1 MSKSRSK
8 GCIYGTPICI
18 KGGGGSRTIGI
29 PDPLGTHKRRATARR
44 PRAAQRRGL
53 HPARAAG
60 CDIYATLYP
69 QCNSIPF
76 PAPGPRS
83 GHKREREAG
92 TSASAKRE
100 HMERI
105 AGAARCD
112 IFATLYPRCNSR
124 AAAHNLCASMRTTYA
139 CTTQARLRQYV
150 ALTYRVPL
158 ISIRGSLMNI
168 YLTIDLTIIMG

>member
-29 PDPLGTHKRRATARR
+29 PDPLGPTRGAQQRAV
-44 PRAAQRRGL
+44 PE
-53 HPARAAG
+53 
-60 CDIYATLYP
+60 
-69 QCNSIPF
+69 
-76 PAPGPRS
+76 PRS
-83 GHKREREAG
+83 GEGCTPPAQRAVTFMQHCIHNATVYRSRPPAREAG
-92 TSASAKRE
+92 PKNHQPRSGAQPMRE
-100 HMERI
+100 H
-105 AGAARCD
+105 
-112 IFATLYPRCNSR
+112 
-124 AAAHNLCASMRTTYA
+124 AHNLCASMRTTYA

-168 YLTIDLTIIMG
+168 YLTIDLTIVMG